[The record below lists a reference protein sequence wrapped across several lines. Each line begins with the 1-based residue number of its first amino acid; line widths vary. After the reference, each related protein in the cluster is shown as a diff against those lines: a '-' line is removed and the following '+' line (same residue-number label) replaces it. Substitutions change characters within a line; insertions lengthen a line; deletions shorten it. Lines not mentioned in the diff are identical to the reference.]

1 VRARHGRVKM
11 HHGISVLIPV
21 YNGARYLSECIQSVC
36 DQTLPATE
44 IIIIDDGSEDD
55 TPKVATEWG
64 SRVRYQRMAHR
75 GVSGARNHGL
85 RLAEADVVAF
95 IDSDDVWLPEKLQR
109 QIAALSRANEPAMVF
124 GYVQQFVS
132 SDLTSEEAAQLK
144 INTAPLPGL
153 FPSTLLMR
161 KSDCDRVG
169 PFDES
174 LQTGEFIE
182 WCARASDEGIK
193 TITVP
198 EIVCRRRLHR
208 NNSGRGGAVHG
219 GYVRM
224 LKKVLDRRR
233 GQE

>member
-1 VRARHGRVKM
+1 MR
-11 HHGISVLIPV
+11 HGISVLIPV

-55 TPKVATEWG
+55 TPKVAAEWG
-64 SRVRYQRMAHR
+64 SRVRYQRVAHR
-75 GVSGARNHGL
+75 GVSSARNHGL
-85 RLAEADVVAF
+85 RLAETDVIAF
-95 IDSDDVWLPEKLQR
+95 IDSDDVWLPEKLQL
-109 QIAALSRANEPAMVF
+109 QMAARSGANEPAMVF

-132 SDLTSEEAAQLK
+132 SDLTPEEAAELK
-144 INTAPLPGL
+144 INTAPVPGL

-169 PFDES
+169 LFDES
-174 LQTGEFIE
+174 IQTGEFIE
-182 WCARASDEGIK
+182 WCSRASDMGIK

-198 EIVCRRRLHR
+198 ETVCRRRLHR
-208 NNSGRGGAVHG
+208 NNSGRRGAAMHG

-233 GQE
+233 ERG